1 MSYRL
6 SSHLRNQRPGASPKL
21 PRTSHYHPPC
31 PKPTQPQPW
40 AGLVSCDGFSHRPSE
55 RSRLF
60 SQCPLL
66 SVQDMLP
73 AVAMRADF
81 QLHIRN
87 GEFMSFPRL
96 PVHPLHKKSQHQE
109 EATWEEEGVQRNA
122 SLTGKPL
129 PLCLG
134 ERKRSISGDWGPYR
148 SRAGGRNRRPLLGI

>member
-1 MSYRL
+1 MVWSLVMCFVLQVIQPSQKPEARSL
-6 SSHLRNQRPGASPKL
+6 PKL
-21 PRTSHYHPPC
+21 PWTSHYHPHC

-40 AGLVSCDGFSHRPSE
+40 AGLLSCDDFSHRSSE
-55 RSRLF
+55 CSRLF

-81 QLHIRN
+81 QLHVRN

-109 EATWEEEGVQRNA
+109 EATWEEEGVSYGTKECFFARKTTP
-122 SLTGKPL
+122 SLL
-129 PLCLG
+129 RG
-134 ERKRSISGDWGPYR
+134 EKK
-148 SRAGGRNRRPLLGI
+148 